1 MDNLFILL
9 LPCRCCLKP
18 FVRLDATHRARI
30 LDQQPAANAFVVK
43 AVPARKRI
51 VQPGLEANGAL
62 RVDAVD
68 RCLRGRPGRVG
79 LLARG
84 SRAADVKD
92 GEDDAEGWHVEM
104 ETTRAGLVFKAV

>member
-1 MDNLFILL
+1 M
-9 LPCRCCLKP
+9 
-18 FVRLDATHRARI
+18 
-30 LDQQPAANAFVVK
+30 
-43 AVPARKRI
+43 PARKRI

-104 ETTRAGLVFKAV
+104 ETIRAGLVFKAV